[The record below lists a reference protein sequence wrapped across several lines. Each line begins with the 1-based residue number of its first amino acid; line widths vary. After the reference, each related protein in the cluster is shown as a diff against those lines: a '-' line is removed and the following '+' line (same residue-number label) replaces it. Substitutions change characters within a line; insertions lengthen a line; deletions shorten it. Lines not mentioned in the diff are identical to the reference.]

1 MKTNVC
7 LPDLCD
13 PLKIKKEFKQTV
25 IKTIHISWGIHNI
38 TDILKA
44 CREVPAQQGEQEQHI
59 LEAAASSN

>member
-7 LPDLCD
+7 LSDLCD

-25 IKTIHISWGIHNI
+25 IKVIHRSWGIHNI

-44 CREVPAQQGEQEQHI
+44 RRKVPAQQGEHEQHI
-59 LEAAASSN
+59 LEAAASN